1 MRPAAMTAIR
11 HFRLLKF
18 LAPLHEARISNQA
31 GSAGQTSYRIF
42 GTEPKDFEEHR
53 GSKESNRTLLVIEL
67 LYLFLTALSYYDVL
81 KCRMNVI

>member
-1 MRPAAMTAIR
+1 M
-11 HFRLLKF
+11 
-18 LAPLHEARISNQA
+18 
-31 GSAGQTSYRIF
+31 SYRIF